1 MVKIWPK
8 NLFFGSFCEFFLYA
22 LLHLWITPQDFAKWQ
37 ILLRYTYIC
46 GRFHQYSIWKV
57 VKLKIFKVSSID
69 SASMKWPLFGFFW
82 PLSPQILFDLAKTLT
97 RGSPI
102 RETYC
107 LKNPSKFWNLAQMEC
122 TESLWF
128 WSILGPNLLL
138 ENQKYC

>member
-8 NLFFGSFCEFFLYA
+8 NLFFGSFCEFFLYV
-22 LLHLWITPQDFAKWQ
+22 LLHPQDFAKWQ
-37 ILLRYTYIC
+37 ILLYLTILFVV
-46 GRFHQYSIWKV
+46 GFISIAYAV

-69 SASMKWPLFGFFW
+69 SESMKWPLFLFFFL
-82 PLSPQILFDLAKTLT
+82 PLSSQILFDLAKTLT

-102 RETYC
+102 RQTYC

-128 WSILGPNLLL
+128 WSILGPNLLS